1 MMPRNTAR
9 TPWTIFGAAAL
20 ALCCVVGCSSK
31 SAGGEAP
38 QAEKKPV
45 PRDAAATPPDAA
57 AKVAKAA
64 EGQGGMSTPKRAAG
78 GHGGAKEDI
87 KWAGPVA
94 FTTWEAGLAKAKAEN
109 KPIMLVVYADWCP
122 RCRELAPALQT
133 AEVAALAD
141 KVVMVK
147 QDSDERP
154 AWLAPITQQYGGYVP
169 RVFLM
174 KPDGTVREELNSG
187 HPRYPYFYTPRNVD
201 ALVKHL
207 KTLAGS

>member
-1 MMPRNTAR
+1 MKTSTAAR
-9 TPWTIFGAAAL
+9 TSWTIVGAVAL
-20 ALCCVVGCSSK
+20 ALCCGVGCSSK

-45 PRDAAATPPDAA
+45 PRDAAATPAPDVA

-64 EGQGGMSTPKRAAG
+64 EGGMSAPKRAAG

-87 KWAGPVA
+87 KWDGPVT
-94 FTTWEAGLAKAKAEN
+94 FTTWEAGQQKAKAEN

-133 AEVAALAD
+133 AEMAALAD

-147 QDSDERP
+147 QDSDARP

-169 RVFLM
+169 RIFLM
-174 KPDGTVREELNSG
+174 QPDGSVREDLTSG
-187 HPRYPYFYTPRNVD
+187 HPRYPYFYTPRNAD
-201 ALVKHL
+201 TLVKNL

>member
-1 MMPRNTAR
+1 MKTRISARPPR
-9 TPWTIFGAAAL
+9 PLVGVVAL
-20 ALCCVVGCSSK
+20 ALCCGAGCSSK

-38 QAEKKPV
+38 QAAKAPV
-45 PRDAAATPPDAA
+45 PRDAAAKPAPDAA
-57 AKVAKAA
+57 AQVAKAA
-64 EGQGGMSTPKRAAG
+64 EGGMSTPKRAGG

-87 KWAGPVA
+87 KWEGPVA
-94 FTTWEAGLAKAKAEN
+94 FTTWEAGQAKAKAEN

-154 AWLAPITQQYGGYVP
+154 AWLAPMTQQYGGYVP
-169 RVFLM
+169 RIFLM
-174 KPDGTVREELNSG
+174 KPDGSVREDLTSG
-187 HPRYPYFYTPRNVD
+187 HPRYPYFYTPRNAD
-201 ALVKHL
+201 TLVKNL